1 MSGPPDNALT
11 DARLRAALIE
21 HLEAIMT
28 VTDTER
34 ELPRFRDG
42 LRKRRARSR
51 LFAVAATAVVGVALV
66 GAFLTVPQGAT
77 PGFLG
82 SPSTSSLTGEMD
94 LVIQEYRNVDL
105 GRSDQAEGRDGIVVG
120 TITVDA
126 GKRRT
131 GEVRMGMSSS
141 YVATGSGSAVQHAWG
156 TITATIDGATC
167 TGTYGYSY
175 YYDPPE
181 VGGALQ
187 LRCTDGSA
195 LGARMAVTE
204 EEPIQGTTED
214 WRLRVSLD
222 DGFWI
227 EG

>member
-1 MSGPPDNALT
+1 MSGPPDNAPT

-21 HLEAIMT
+21 HLEAVMT

-34 ELPRFRDG
+34 ELHRFRLG
-42 LRKRRARSR
+42 IGKRSVRSR
-51 LFAVAATAVVGVALV
+51 LLAVAATAVVGAALV
-66 GAFLTVPQGAT
+66 GAFLTVRQAST
-77 PGFLG
+77 PGLFG
-82 SPSTSSLTGEMD
+82 NPSTSSLTGEMD
-94 LVIQEYRNVDL
+94 LVIQDYRNVDL
-105 GRSDQAEGRDGIVVG
+105 SRSDQTESRDGVVVG
-120 TITVDA
+120 TITLDA

-131 GEVRMGMSSS
+131 GDVRMDMSASS
-141 YVATGSGSAVQHAWG
+141 VTTGAGPLVQHAWG

-175 YYDPPE
+175 YFDPQE
-181 VGGALQ
+181 AGGALQ
-187 LRCTDGSA
+187 LMCTDGSA

-204 EEPIQGTTED
+204 EEPIDGTND

-222 DGFWI
+222 DGFRI